1 MGIRTKLQEMRLE
14 RLVGVG
20 SVVGEVE
27 GDLRVRGGEYEL
39 ESVFSR
45 PGRLRSKVARLT
57 PGIFLSTAEERMS
70 VDPSQT
76 GRFERTVLLEEGD
89 LAQIKRTTHRGAA
102 TPHRE
107 SRDPADDFPDRE
119 AGEMRLLLDEFRRKP
134 RRRAQR
140 SLDGHSA
147 VLR

>member
-27 GDLRVRGGEYEL
+27 GD
-39 ESVFSR
+39 
-45 PGRLRSKVARLT
+45 
-57 PGIFLSTAEERMS
+57 
-70 VDPSQT
+70 T
-76 GRFERTVLLEEGD
+76 GNLPEHVLLEEGD

-107 SRDPADDFPDRE
+107 SRDPADDFPGRE